1 MENRCIIYGAGFYG
15 LIVCDYFLNKEIIPE
30 AIVDKNPDKQGL
42 KWRGKVNI
50 ISPDALD
57 MFDRR
62 IKIIIALADYSNI
75 YAEIKLFLNEKG
87 FENVEHI
94 YEFSQRDEFA
104 DLFDE
109 QRLILKINSEKIKQ
123 NSEKISV
130 VEKIWKDET
139 SRKVYK
145 QIISALENGVVDGID
160 MLPLKEQYFL
170 NVFSKIDNEV
180 FVDVGGGP
188 TGDVLQEFLE
198 RNRQYC
204 RYYYFEP
211 DENINI
217 VRAQYENSGKIVFN
231 KLAVSDTEEKLFLKN
246 FMDMNSVIDGQG
258 EWEVSSISLDTYQF
272 DESPTFIKIDAEG
285 YERRILQ
292 GAEQTILSCR
302 PVIAC
307 ATYHSEEDFW
317 EIPLYLYNK
326 LKDYR
331 YYIRSY
337 LNISEVILY
346 AIPKERWVG
355 YEIQRE

>member
-1 MENRCIIYGAGFYG
+1 MEDEFLIYGGGYLG
-15 LIVCDYFLNKEIIPE
+15 LLLCDYCLNKGIFPKGII
-30 AIVDKNPDKQGL
+30 DRSPDKQGIR
-42 KWRGKVNI
+42 WRNMVSI
-50 ISPDALD
+50 MSPDYLNTLD
-57 MFDRR
+57 RGT
-62 IKIIIALADYSNI
+62 KIIVAHSNHGNI
-75 YAEIKLFLNEKG
+75 YDEIRLFLNDKG
-87 FENVEHI
+87 FKNVEHI
-94 YEFSQRDEFA
+94 YEFAQRDEVA

-109 QRLILKINSEKIKQ
+109 QKLVLRIHSEKVRE
-123 NSEKISV
+123 NSVKISAV
-130 VEKIWKDET
+130 GKIWDDEI
-139 SRKVYK
+139 SRKVYT
-145 QIISALENGVVDGID
+145 QIISALERGMVDGID
-160 MLPLKEQYFL
+160 ILPLREQYFL

-180 FVDVGGGP
+180 FVDIGGGP

-211 DENINI
+211 DENIYTVKTKFEKNEQI
-217 VRAQYENSGKIVFN
+217 IFN

-246 FMDMNSVIDGQG
+246 FMDMNSVIDKQG
-258 EWEVSSISLDTYQF
+258 EQEVISISLDAYQF
-272 DESPTFIKIDAEG
+272 KESPTFIKIDAEG

-302 PVIAC
+302 PIIAC

-355 YEIQRE
+355 YEI